1 MKKRGIVRGR
11 KGSEE
16 EGIVRRGSEEEGDSK
31 REEGEW
37 GGGGE

>member
-16 EGIVRRGSEEEGDSK
+16 EGESEEMVRRTIMIMKIKTRRGKMG
-31 REEGEW
+31 
-37 GGGGE
+37 